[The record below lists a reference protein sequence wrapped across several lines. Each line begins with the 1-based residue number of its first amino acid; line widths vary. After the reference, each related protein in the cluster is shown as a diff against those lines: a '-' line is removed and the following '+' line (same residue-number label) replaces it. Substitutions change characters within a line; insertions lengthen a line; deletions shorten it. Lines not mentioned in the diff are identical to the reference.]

1 MLERLNWMWRLFA
14 TALSF
19 VCFGLGGV
27 LLWVLVFPVMSLVV
41 RDRERLSVLA
51 RSIIRHAF
59 RAFVG
64 LMHALGILTYEVH
77 GLDKLDRRGLL
88 ILANHPS
95 LIDVVFLIS
104 FVRRAD
110 CVVKA
115 ALVRNPFT
123 RGPVLAAGFICNDT
137 GPGMVEDS
145 IASLRAG
152 NNLIIFPEGTRT
164 PINGDAAKLQR
175 GAANVAVRGGIDVT
189 PVLIQ
194 CWPHML
200 SKGVPWWQIPH
211 RRPHFRIEVRD
222 DMRVSASA
230 DSGASDAQAARR
242 LTQQLTDYFALET
255 RRDHR
260 PASA

>member
-1 MLERLNWMWRLFA
+1 MLDRLNWLWRLFA

-19 VCFGLGGV
+19 VCFGVGGV
-27 LLWVLVFPVMSLVV
+27 LLWVLVFPVLSLLV
-41 RDRERLSVLA
+41 RDRQRLSVLA
-51 RSIIRHAF
+51 RTIIHQAF
-59 RAFVG
+59 RAFIE
-64 LMHALGILTYEVH
+64 LMRVLGILTYEVH
-77 GLDKLDRRGLL
+77 GLDKLDRHGLL

-104 FVRRAD
+104 FTRHAD

-123 RGPVLAAGFICNDT
+123 RGAVLAAGFICNDT

-175 GAANVAVRGGIDVT
+175 GAANVAVRGGINVT

-194 CWPHML
+194 CQPIML
-200 SKGVPWWQIPH
+200 PKGVPWWQIPH
-211 RRPHFRIEVRD
+211 RRPHFRIEVCD
-222 DMRVSASA
+222 DLPVAVPAHTGTSE
-230 DSGASDAQAARR
+230 AQAARR
-242 LTQQLTDYFALET
+242 LTQQLTDYFAMET
-255 RRDHR
+255 RREHR
-260 PASA
+260 HASA